1 MLVAIVI
8 LVIWYIASI
17 FEDYSKA
24 EYYVDVIETALM
36 RRGQK
41 PKIEEFENKIK
52 ELEKKPTENP
62 IVDIEGTIEEQ
73 RKRGI

>member
-8 LVIWYIASI
+8 LVVWYIASI
-17 FEDYSKA
+17 FEDYAKA
-24 EYYVDVIETALM
+24 EYYVDVIETAIM

-52 ELEKKPTENP
+52 KLEEKPNENP